1 MQVKVFILSNYQMFK
16 TILKHEKCLI
26 LDYPWY
32 AQSFTQGVLTGLI
45 VAQGGFGA
53 FSLLIFLPFLDYA
66 ALSRAIYLR
75 AAFDQ
80 KKKALRISPL
90 KRPDYD
96 KNISWQ
102 SSLRPIAS
110 VIINA
115 FFATAI
121 APFVA
126 PYSPLGNSTRSLYY
140 KVISQPSTYSTLPTL
155 EKSTSFLI
163 DPSQAFWLRKSEV
176 AKILSKQSLLRSVKA
191 QEEHDSKLSLVAQY
205 VTTTSLNDKTFKRIS
220 DSVQSLQSDSRY
232 HLVLTKTKQQLVQAV
247 VPKLE
252 DYKNE
257 VARKKSA
264 EQKRQASILFAKA
277 RQDSIEFAEDLI
289 VMMRDYDGTCANTLA
304 EININ
309 FDDPRGLE
317 KRISGKIS
325 PTEKTSLK
333 QLMRQITGC

>member
-1 MQVKVFILSNYQMFK
+1 MFK
-16 TILKHEKCLI
+16 TILNHKKCLI
-26 LDYPWY
+26 FDYPWY

-53 FSLLIFLPFLDYA
+53 FWLLIYLPFLDYA
-66 ALSRAIYLR
+66 ALSRAIYLC

-80 KKKALRISPL
+80 KKKALCISPL

-96 KNISWQ
+96 KNISWR

-115 FFATAI
+115 FFASAI

-126 PYSPLGNSTRSLYY
+126 PFSPLANSTRSLYY

-163 DPSQAFWLRKSEV
+163 NPSQAFWLHKSEV

-191 QEEHDSKLSLVAQY
+191 QEEHDQKLSLVAQY

-220 DSVQSLQSDSRY
+220 DFVQSLQSDSRY
-232 HLVLTKTKQQLVQAV
+232 HLVLSKTKQQLVQAV

-252 DYKNE
+252 AYKNE
-257 VARKKSA
+257 VARKKIA
-264 EQKRQASILFAKA
+264 DQNRQASILFAEAKK
-277 RQDSIEFAEDLI
+277 DSIEFAEDINLS
-289 VMMRDYDGTCANTLA
+289 RRNYNYDTCPDTIY
-304 EININ
+304 EINSN

-317 KRISGKIS
+317 KKDWR
-325 PTEKTSLK
+325 
-333 QLMRQITGC
+333 